1 MKKTILV
8 TSLSLLTALAYS
20 QQTPAR
26 NFNDGLVGTQEAI
39 KAPEISQLQLSIN
52 YFNEFAA
59 ALYLSKI
66 ENLKEEQVDLALGK
80 IDSSKNLKELLVNTL
95 EFTNLLPKQIKTMT
109 LLLDTTFI
117 PKLMETKDEATF
129 NQHLLYIESNIEN
142 KFKQDYWV
150 GNKQIEW
157 INKLK
162 KED

>member
-52 YFNEFAA
+52 YFNEFASG
-59 ALYLSKI
+59 LDLSKI
-66 ENLKEEQVDLALGK
+66 GNLKENDFDLALGK
-80 IDSSKNLKELLVNTL
+80 IDSSKNLKDLIKFTI
-95 EFTNLLPKQIKTMT
+95 EFTTLLPKQIKTT
-109 LLLDTTFI
+109 EWLADTTYI
-117 PKLMETKDEATF
+117 PKLIECKNELLF
-129 NQHLLYIESNIEN
+129 NKHLLFIESNI
-142 KFKQDYWV
+142 KDQFKQDYWV